1 MNTLIRHQ
9 GAYHW
14 LLGVRYGI
22 DIPPDMKYLC
32 CQFDR
37 GATGCMEIDMT
48 PKPATVRMAAFV
60 TGMLLATQ
68 VFAASCITSKGQFE
82 TYKQQLAQQAASAG
96 VGQRGLQA
104 LQQAKLSGI
113 TWRFE
118 SNPASQSGMRYRSP
132 EQFLKSRF
140 SSVNSFIS
148 GAKRRLQQNARLFQA
163 IEQRYG
169 VPGSILVA
177 IWGYETNWGG
187 YTGDT
192 RIVSGAVTLS
202 SYCRR
207 HPRFEDDA
215 IAALQL
221 VDKRLISGNSRG
233 GPSGELGHMQF
244 LAGNWVRFAVDG
256 SGDGRADP
264 NNAADALATA
274 ANMLRRNGWRAG
286 RSYAEGSGNFRVL
299 SKWNDSGNYQ
309 RAIAYAAG
317 LIDQ

>member
-1 MNTLIRHQ
+1 MKIDVTLKRTTLRVLAFL
-9 GAYHW
+9 GA
-14 LLGVRYGI
+14 
-22 DIPPDMKYLC
+22 
-32 CQFDR
+32 
-37 GATGCMEIDMT
+37 A
-48 PKPATVRMAAFV
+48 
-60 TGMLLATQ
+60 LLATQ
-68 VFAASCITSKGQFE
+68 TWAASCITSQGQFE
-82 TYKQQLAQQAASAG
+82 TYKKQLAQQAASSG

-104 LQQAKLSGI
+104 LQQARLSGI

-118 SNPASQSGMRYRSP
+118 SNPASQSSMRYRSP
-132 EQFLKSRF
+132 EQFLNSRF
-140 SSVNSFIS
+140 SSVNSFVS
-148 GAKRRLQQNARLFQA
+148 GAKRRLQRNAGLFQA

-177 IWGYETNWGG
+177 IWGYETSWGG
-187 YTGDT
+187 NTGNT
-192 RIVSGAVTLS
+192 PIVSGAVTLA

-215 IAALQL
+215 IAALRL
-221 VDKRLISGNSRG
+221 VDRGLISGNSRG

-244 LAGNWVRFAVDG
+244 LAGNWVRFAADG
-256 SGDGRADP
+256 NGDGRADP

-286 RSYAEGSGNFRVL
+286 RSFAQGSANFNVL
-299 SKWNDSGNYQ
+299 SVWNDSGNYQ

>member
-1 MNTLIRHQ
+1 
-9 GAYHW
+9 
-14 LLGVRYGI
+14 
-22 DIPPDMKYLC
+22 
-32 CQFDR
+32 
-37 GATGCMEIDMT
+37 MT
-48 PKPATVRMAAFV
+48 PKRITPGMVAFV
-60 TGMLLATQ
+60 VGALLATPAL
-68 VFAASCITSKGQFE
+68 AASCITSQGQFE
-82 TYKQQLAQQAASAG
+82 TYRQQLAQQAASFG

-104 LQQAKLSGI
+104 LQQARLSGI

-118 SNPASQSGMRYRSP
+118 SNPASQSGTRHRSP
-132 EQFLKSRF
+132 EEFLTSRF
-140 SSVNSFIS
+140 SSVSSFVS
-148 GAKRRLQQNARLFQA
+148 GAEQRLQQDPGFFQA

-187 YTGDT
+187 FTGDT
-192 RIVSGAVTLS
+192 PIVGGAVTLA

-221 VDKRLISGNSRG
+221 VDQGLISADSRG

-244 LAGNWVRFAVDG
+244 LASNWIRFAVDG
-256 SGDGRADP
+256 NGDGRADP
-264 NNAADALATA
+264 NNAGDALATA
-274 ANMLRRNGWRAG
+274 ANMLRHNGWRAG
-286 RSYAEGSGNFRVL
+286 GSFAEGSANFRAL
-299 SKWNDSGNYQ
+299 SAWNDSGNYQ

>member
-1 MNTLIRHQ
+1 
-9 GAYHW
+9 
-14 LLGVRYGI
+14 
-22 DIPPDMKYLC
+22 
-32 CQFDR
+32 
-37 GATGCMEIDMT
+37 MT
-48 PKPATVRMAAFV
+48 PKRATLRTAALVAAALLTTPA
-60 TGMLLATQ
+60 
-68 VFAASCITSKGQFE
+68 FAASCITSKGQFE
-82 TYKQQLAQQAASAG
+82 AYKQQLAQQAAKSG
-96 VGQRGLQA
+96 VRQRGLQA
-104 LQQAKLSGI
+104 LQQARLSGI

-118 SNPASQSGMRYRSP
+118 SNPASQSSMRHRSP

-140 SSVNSFIS
+140 SSVNSFVS
-148 GAKRRLQQNARLFQA
+148 GAQRRLKQNARLFQA

-177 IWGYETNWGG
+177 IWGYETSWGG
-187 YTGDT
+187 YKGDT
-192 RIVSGAVTLS
+192 RVVSGAVTLA

-215 IAALQL
+215 IAALKL
-221 VDKRLISGNSRG
+221 VDRGLISSNSRG

-244 LAGNWVRFAVDG
+244 LAGNWIRFAVDG
-256 SGDGRADP
+256 NGDGRADP

-274 ANMLRRNGWRAG
+274 ANMLRRNGWRSG
-286 RSYAEGSGNFRVL
+286 RSFAQGSANFRVL

>member
-1 MNTLIRHQ
+1 
-9 GAYHW
+9 
-14 LLGVRYGI
+14 
-22 DIPPDMKYLC
+22 
-32 CQFDR
+32 
-37 GATGCMEIDMT
+37 MEIDMT
-48 PKPATVRMAAFV
+48 PKRAALRMVAIVAGALIATPA
-60 TGMLLATQ
+60 L
-68 VFAASCITSKGQFE
+68 AASCITSKGQFGA
-82 TYKQQLAQQAASAG
+82 YKQQLAQQAAASG
-96 VGQRGLQA
+96 VKKRGLQA

-118 SNPASQSGMRYRSP
+118 SNPASQSSMRYRSP

-140 SSVNSFIS
+140 SSVNTFVS
-148 GAKRRLQQNARLFQA
+148 GAKRKLQQNARLFQS

-187 YTGDT
+187 YTGNT
-192 RIVSGAVTLS
+192 PIVSGAVTLA

-221 VDKRLISGNSRG
+221 VDRGLITGNSRG

-256 SGDGRADP
+256 NRDGRADP

-286 RSYAEGSGNFRVL
+286 RSFADGSANFRVL
-299 SKWNDSGNYQ
+299 STWNDSGNYQ

>member
-1 MNTLIRHQ
+1 
-9 GAYHW
+9 
-14 LLGVRYGI
+14 
-22 DIPPDMKYLC
+22 
-32 CQFDR
+32 
-37 GATGCMEIDMT
+37 MT
-48 PKPATVRMAAFV
+48 PRRATLRTVVFLAGALM
-60 TGMLLATQ
+60 ATQ
-68 VFAASCITSKGQFE
+68 SFAASCITSKGQFNA
-82 TYKQQLAQQAASAG
+82 YKQQLAKQAASSG
-96 VGQRGLQA
+96 VGKRGLTA
-104 LQQAKLSGI
+104 LQQARLSGI

-118 SNPASQSGMRYRSP
+118 SNPASQTGMRYRSP

-140 SSVNSFIS
+140 ASVNAFVS
-148 GAKRRLQQNARLFQA
+148 GGKRKLKQNARLFKA
-163 IEQRYG
+163 IERKYG

-187 YTGDT
+187 YKGKTPV
-192 RIVSGAVTLS
+192 VSGAVTLA

-221 VDKRLISGNSRG
+221 VDRGLLNGNSRG

-274 ANMLRRNGWRAG
+274 ANMLRRNGWRGG
-286 RSYAEGSGNFRVL
+286 RSFKDGSANFRVL
-299 SKWNDSGNYQ
+299 STWNDSGNYQ

>member
-1 MNTLIRHQ
+1 MTVKR
-9 GAYHW
+9 
-14 LLGVRYGI
+14 
-22 DIPPDMKYLC
+22 
-32 CQFDR
+32 
-37 GATGCMEIDMT
+37 ATW
-48 PKPATVRMAAFV
+48 
-60 TGMLLATQ
+60 GMLAVVAGALMTTPAW
-68 VFAASCITSKGQFE
+68 AAVCITSKGQFNA
-82 TYKQQLAQQAASAG
+82 YKQQLAQQAASYG
-96 VGQRGLQA
+96 VGQRGMQA
-104 LQQAKLSGI
+104 LQQARLSGI

-118 SNPASQSGMRYRSP
+118 SNPASQSSMRYRSP
-132 EQFLKSRF
+132 EEFLKSRF
-140 SSVNSFIS
+140 SSVNSFVS
-148 GAKRRLQQNARLFQA
+148 NAKRRLDRNARLFQA

-177 IWGYETNWGG
+177 IWGYETSWGG
-187 YTGDT
+187 YTGET
-192 RIVSGAVTLS
+192 PIVNGAVTLA

-221 VDKRLISGNSRG
+221 VDRGLINSNSRG

-256 SGDGRADP
+256 NGDGRADP

-274 ANMLRRNGWRAG
+274 ANMLRQNGWRKG
-286 RSYAEGSGNFRVL
+286 RSFADGSANFRVL
-299 SKWNDSGNYQ
+299 STWNDSGNYQ

>member
-1 MNTLIRHQ
+1 
-9 GAYHW
+9 
-14 LLGVRYGI
+14 
-22 DIPPDMKYLC
+22 
-32 CQFDR
+32 
-37 GATGCMEIDMT
+37 MT
-48 PKPATVRMAAFV
+48 PTRATLQMLAFV
-60 TGMLLATQ
+60 AGALLATPTL
-68 VFAASCITSKGQFE
+68 AASCITSKGQFA
-82 TYKQQLAQQAASAG
+82 TYKQQLAKKAARSG
-96 VGQRGLQA
+96 VGKRGLTA

-118 SNPASQSGMRYRSP
+118 SNPASQSSMRYRSP

-140 SSVNSFIS
+140 SSVNSFVS
-148 GAKRRLQQNARLFQA
+148 GAKRRLQKNARLFQN
-163 IEQRYG
+163 IEKRYG

-177 IWGYETNWGG
+177 IWGYETSWGG

-192 RIVSGAVTLS
+192 RIVSGAITLA

-207 HPRFEDDA
+207 YPRFEDDA

-221 VDKRLISGNSRG
+221 VDRGLISGNSRG

-286 RSYAEGSGNFRVL
+286 RSFAQGSANFRVL

-317 LIDQ
+317 LIGQ

>member
-1 MNTLIRHQ
+1 
-9 GAYHW
+9 
-14 LLGVRYGI
+14 
-22 DIPPDMKYLC
+22 
-32 CQFDR
+32 
-37 GATGCMEIDMT
+37 
-48 PKPATVRMAAFV
+48 MAACV
-60 TGMLLATQ
+60 AAALLATPSW
-68 VFAASCITSKGQFE
+68 AASCITSQGQFDA
-82 TYKQQLAQQAASAG
+82 YKQQLAQQAASAG

-104 LQQAKLSGI
+104 LQQARLSGI

-118 SNPASQSGMRYRSP
+118 SNPASQSSMRYRSP
-132 EQFLKSRF
+132 EQFLTSRF
-140 SSVNSFIS
+140 SSVSSFVS
-148 GAKRRLQQNARLFQA
+148 GAQRRLQQSAGFFQA
-163 IEQRYG
+163 LEQRYG

-187 YTGDT
+187 FTGDT
-192 RIVSGAVTLS
+192 PIVGGAVTLA

-221 VDKRLISGNSRG
+221 VDSGLITTSSRG

-264 NNAADALATA
+264 NNSADALATA
-274 ANMLRRNGWRAG
+274 ANMLRSNGWRAG
-286 RSYAEGSGNFRVL
+286 GSFAVGSANFGVL
-299 SKWNDSGNYQ
+299 SAWNDSGNYQ
-309 RAIAYAAG
+309 RAIAFAAG

>member
-1 MNTLIRHQ
+1 
-9 GAYHW
+9 
-14 LLGVRYGI
+14 
-22 DIPPDMKYLC
+22 
-32 CQFDR
+32 
-37 GATGCMEIDMT
+37 MT
-48 PKPATVRMAAFV
+48 PKRAALRMVAVVAGAMIATPA
-60 TGMLLATQ
+60 L
-68 VFAASCITSKGQFE
+68 AASCITSKGQFGA
-82 TYKQQLAQQAASAG
+82 YKQQLAQQAAASG
-96 VGQRGLQA
+96 VKKRGLQA

-118 SNPASQSGMRYRSP
+118 SNPASQSSMRYRSP

-140 SSVNSFIS
+140 SSVNTFVS
-148 GAKRRLQQNARLFQA
+148 GAKRKLQQNARLFQS

-187 YTGDT
+187 YTGNT
-192 RIVSGAVTLS
+192 PIVSGAVTLA

-221 VDKRLISGNSRG
+221 VDRGLITGNSRG

-256 SGDGRADP
+256 NRDGRADP

-286 RSYAEGSGNFRVL
+286 RSFADGSANFRVL
-299 SKWNDSGNYQ
+299 STWNDSGNYQ

>member
-1 MNTLIRHQ
+1 
-9 GAYHW
+9 
-14 LLGVRYGI
+14 
-22 DIPPDMKYLC
+22 
-32 CQFDR
+32 
-37 GATGCMEIDMT
+37 MEIDMT
-48 PKPATVRMAAFV
+48 PRRAALRMVAIVAGTMMATPA
-60 TGMLLATQ
+60 L
-68 VFAASCITSKGQFE
+68 AASCITSKGQFGA
-82 TYKQQLAQQAASAG
+82 YKQQLAQQASASG
-96 VGQRGLQA
+96 VRQRGLQA

-118 SNPASQSGMRYRSP
+118 SNPASQSSMRYRSP

-140 SSVNSFIS
+140 SSVNTFVS
-148 GAKRRLQQNARLFQA
+148 GAKRKLQQNARLFQS

-187 YTGDT
+187 YTGNT
-192 RIVSGAVTLS
+192 PIVSGAVTLA

-221 VDKRLISGNSRG
+221 VDRGLITGNSRG

-256 SGDGRADP
+256 NRDGRADP

-286 RSYAEGSGNFRVL
+286 RSFADGSANFRVL
-299 SKWNDSGNYQ
+299 STWNDSGNYQ

>member
-1 MNTLIRHQ
+1 
-9 GAYHW
+9 
-14 LLGVRYGI
+14 
-22 DIPPDMKYLC
+22 
-32 CQFDR
+32 
-37 GATGCMEIDMT
+37 MT
-48 PKPATVRMAAFV
+48 PKRATLRALALVAGAMLATPAMAA
-60 TGMLLATQ
+60 A
-68 VFAASCITSKGQFE
+68 CITSQGQFDA
-82 TYKQQLAQQAASAG
+82 YKQQLAQQAASSG
-96 VGQRGLQA
+96 VGQRGMQA
-104 LQQAKLSGI
+104 LQQARLSGI

-118 SNPASQSGMRYRSP
+118 SNPASQSSMRYRSP

-140 SSVNSFIS
+140 SSVNSFVS
-148 GAKRRLQQNARLFQA
+148 GAKRRLQQNAGLFQV

-192 RIVSGAVTLS
+192 PIVGGAVTLA

-221 VDKRLISGNSRG
+221 VDRGLITGNSRG

-244 LAGNWVRFAVDG
+244 LAGNWIRFAVDG
-256 SGDGRADP
+256 NGDGRADP

-286 RSYAEGSGNFRVL
+286 GSFAEGSGNFRVL
-299 SKWNDSGNYQ
+299 SSWNDSGNYQ

-317 LIDQ
+317 LIAQ

>member
-1 MNTLIRHQ
+1 MRAQRTAKRT
-9 GAYHW
+9 ATC
-14 LLGVRYGI
+14 LLGA
-22 DIPPDMKYLC
+22 L
-32 CQFDR
+32 FA
-37 GATGCMEIDMT
+37 GA
-48 PKPATVRMAAFV
+48 
-60 TGMLLATQ
+60 LLATPAL
-68 VFAASCITSKGQFE
+68 AASCITNQGQFDA
-82 TYKQQLAQQAASAG
+82 YKQQLAQQAASSG
-96 VGQRGLQA
+96 VGQSGLQA
-104 LQQAKLSGI
+104 LQQARLSGI

-118 SNPASQSGMRYRSP
+118 SNPASQSSMRHRSP
-132 EQFLKSRF
+132 EQFLTSRF
-140 SSVNSFIS
+140 SSVSSFVS
-148 GAKRRLQQNARLFQA
+148 SARQKLQQSAGFFQS

-192 RIVSGAVTLS
+192 PIVGGAVTLA

-221 VDKRLISGNSRG
+221 VDSGLITINSRG

-256 SGDGRADP
+256 NGDGRTDP
-264 NNAADALATA
+264 NNSADALATA
-274 ANMLRRNGWRAG
+274 ANMLRRNGWQPG
-286 RSYAEGSGNFRVL
+286 GSFADGSANFRVL
-299 SKWNDSGNYQ
+299 SAWNDSGNYQ
-309 RAIAYAAG
+309 RAIAFAAG

>member
-1 MNTLIRHQ
+1 
-9 GAYHW
+9 
-14 LLGVRYGI
+14 
-22 DIPPDMKYLC
+22 
-32 CQFDR
+32 
-37 GATGCMEIDMT
+37 MEIDMT
-48 PKPATVRMAAFV
+48 PNRALLRTVAFIAGALVATPA
-60 TGMLLATQ
+60 L
-68 VFAASCITSKGQFE
+68 AASCITSKGQFE
-82 TYKQQLAQQAASAG
+82 TYKKQFAQQAASSG
-96 VGQRGLQA
+96 VGQRGQQA
-104 LQQAKLSGI
+104 LRQAKLSGI

-118 SNPASQSGMRYRSP
+118 SNPASQSSMRHRSP

-140 SSVNSFIS
+140 SSVNSFVN
-148 GAKRRLQQNARLFQA
+148 GAKRRLRQNARLFQS

-177 IWGYETNWGG
+177 IWGYETGWGG
-187 YTGDT
+187 YKGKTPV
-192 RIVSGAVTLS
+192 VSGAVTLA

-221 VDKRLISGNSRG
+221 VDRGLLTGNSRG

-244 LAGNWVRFAVDG
+244 LAGNWVRYAVDG
-256 SGDGRADP
+256 NGDRRADP

-274 ANMLRRNGWRAG
+274 ANMLRRNGWRGG
-286 RSYAEGSGNFRVL
+286 RSFAQGSANFRVL

>member
-1 MNTLIRHQ
+1 MTSKR
-9 GAYHW
+9 AAW
-14 LLGVRYGI
+14 RVVAAVAAVF
-22 DIPPDMKYLC
+22 M
-32 CQFDR
+32 
-37 GATGCMEIDMT
+37 AT
-48 PKPATVRMAAFV
+48 PAVAA
-60 TGMLLATQ
+60 T
-68 VFAASCITSKGQFE
+68 CITSKGQFNA
-82 TYKQQLAQQAASAG
+82 YKQQLAQQAASYG
-96 VGQRGLQA
+96 VGQRGMQA
-104 LQQAKLSGI
+104 LQQARLSGI

-118 SNPASQSGMRYRSP
+118 SNPASQSSMRYRSP

-140 SSVNSFIS
+140 SSVNSFVS
-148 GAKRRLQQNARLFQA
+148 SAKRRLQQNARLFQA

-169 VPGSILVA
+169 VPGSLLVA
-177 IWGYETNWGG
+177 IWGYETSWGG

-192 RIVSGAVTLS
+192 PIVNGAVTLA

-221 VDKRLISGNSRG
+221 VDRGLITSNSRG

-244 LAGNWVRFAVDG
+244 LAGNWVRFAQDG
-256 SGDGRADP
+256 NGDGRADP

-274 ANMLRRNGWRAG
+274 ANMLRQNGWRGG
-286 RSYAEGSGNFRVL
+286 RPFADGSANFRVL
-299 SKWNDSGNYQ
+299 SSWNDSGNYQ

>member
-1 MNTLIRHQ
+1 
-9 GAYHW
+9 
-14 LLGVRYGI
+14 
-22 DIPPDMKYLC
+22 
-32 CQFDR
+32 
-37 GATGCMEIDMT
+37 MT
-48 PKPATVRMAAFV
+48 PKRAALRMVAIVAGAMMATPA
-60 TGMLLATQ
+60 LAS
-68 VFAASCITSKGQFE
+68 SCITSKGQFGA
-82 TYKQQLAQQAASAG
+82 YKQQLAQQAAASG
-96 VGQRGLQA
+96 VKKRGLQA

-118 SNPASQSGMRYRSP
+118 SNPASQSSMRYRSP

-140 SSVNSFIS
+140 SSVNTFVS
-148 GAKRRLQQNARLFQA
+148 GAKRKLQQNARLFKS

-187 YTGDT
+187 YTGNT
-192 RIVSGAVTLS
+192 PIVSGAVTLA

-221 VDKRLISGNSRG
+221 VDRGLITGNSRG

-256 SGDGRADP
+256 NRDGRADP

-286 RSYAEGSGNFRVL
+286 RSFADGSANFRVL
-299 SKWNDSGNYQ
+299 STWNDSGNYQ